1 MEISKLPSEIAY
13 IVNIFIYIVNKQNNI
28 TKILS

>member
-13 IVNIFIYIVNKQNNI
+13 TVKIFIYIVDKQNNI
-28 TKILS
+28 TKMLS